1 MVFDWLILFDSEI
14 IINVVNVGQADNDA
28 LDNITNCRPDTGKD
42 ILINQELYSQKS
54 FKSKSELQN

>member
-28 LDNITNCRPDTGKD
+28 LDNITNCRPEAGKD
-42 ILINQELYSQKS
+42 MN
-54 FKSKSELQN
+54 